1 MCHGGKRWAIIFPKY
16 FASACG
22 SEDVFSSMLNP
33 DGNKEDISLD
43 QGIRSEEMTGWERD
57 EVGGS
62 FLTKL
67 PLLDAAL

>member
-1 MCHGGKRWAIIFPKY
+1 
-16 FASACG
+16 
-22 SEDVFSSMLNP
+22 MLNP